1 MWNDLARTGR
11 QVLRRWPSTWALAL
25 LVTATVL
32 SIPAFAAP
40 PTRPAFGISGD
51 AATLAM
57 LAKARAFIGPDAT
70 IRAVRG
76 FTVISTNHDAGVFK
90 VLFPDR
96 FRVEYP
102 GPLTV
107 ITALDRDEFW
117 QHTPHGLLGDLKDG
131 RRPGFVDSMLSWCL
145 GLLLRVPD
153 TYPLRAR
160 FVGKKAFETLSGN
173 VVEFSRPD
181 GTLVRRLV
189 FDPQSGRLLGVIR
202 RGRFVTR
209 DAGFTEAR
217 GFLEHRTVDGL
228 SLPFRLELY
237 TVPDTL
243 LPTDREPKRWNWD
256 IESVVFDPPPSPEEF
271 RKPTK

>member
-1 MWNDLARTGR
+1 VRIPQQSRGWLIGSGI
-11 QVLRRWPSTWALAL
+11 VLFLICATQSTPAL
-25 LVTATVL
+25 
-32 SIPAFAAP
+32 AAP

-76 FTVISTNHDAGVFK
+76 FTVTSTKHNLGVFK

-96 FRVEYP
+96 FHVENRST
-102 GPLTV
+102 LSV

-117 QHTPHGLLGDLKDG
+117 QHTPDGLLGDLKDG
-131 RRPGFVDSMLSWCL
+131 RRPAFVDEMLAWCL

-153 TYPLRAR
+153 AYPLRAR
-160 FVGKKAFETLSGN
+160 FVGKKTFETLSGN
-173 VVEFSRPD
+173 VIEFSRPD

-202 RGRFVTR
+202 RGQFATR
-209 DAGFTEAR
+209 NAGFTEAR

-256 IESVVFDPPPSPEEF
+256 IESVVFDPPPSPEDF